1 MTPSIQ
7 LTTPQILTIAEVC
20 QYLTVVDI
28 QFKKV
33 FKGGDLNQRQA
44 RLIYIVRSSVQN
56 RYNLNPSDPTLVAT
70 GNYLFSLLRNW
81 PAAQNVLNAIA
92 VGLPVITNPANV
104 SITAGSNAVFTVAV
118 TSGTSYTIQWFRNG
132 VAIPGATGLSYTL
145 VNAQVS
151 DSGAMFNAV
160 ATNATG
166 NASSLPAT
174 LTVSSS
180 LVGYWYQGNTD
191 YSAALLA
198 GSDTVPYN
206 GTFPITQG
214 QPLVVPFVAG
224 LLEIVV
230 VKYPTSQSTKTSFAN
245 PTGGIDTGPVPNIA
259 FETNSFGGNNYI
271 FSRNGTPFAVNNSS
285 GQVTFS

>member
-7 LTTPQILTIAEVC
+7 LTTPQILQIAQVC
-20 QYLTVVDI
+20 EYLTVIDI
-28 QFKKV
+28 ARKSV
-33 FKGGDLNQRQA
+33 YKGGDVNQRQA
-44 RLIYIVRSSVQN
+44 RLIYMERLAVLN
-56 RYNLNPSDPTLVAT
+56 RYTLNPSDPTLVQT

-81 PAAQNVLNAIA
+81 PAAQNILNAIA
-92 VGLPVITNPANV
+92 GGLPVITNPGNV
-104 SITAGSNAVFTVAV
+104 SIVAGNNAVFTVTV
-118 TSGTSYTIQWFRNG
+118 TSTTSYTLQWFRNG

-145 VNAQVS
+145 VNAQVV

-174 LTVSSS
+174 LTVSSA
-180 LVGYWYQGNTD
+180 LVGFWYQGNTD

-198 GSDTVPYN
+198 GTDNVPYN

-214 QPLVVPFVAG
+214 QPLIVPFVAG

-230 VKYPTSQSTKTSFAN
+230 VKYPTSQSTKTSYAN
-245 PTGGIDTGPVPNIA
+245 PTGGIDVGPVPGLP
-259 FETNSFGGNNYI
+259 FQTNSFGSNNYI
-271 FSRNGTPFAVNNSS
+271 FSRNGNPFAVNNGT